1 MLRSK
6 HAASIADNAP
16 AVIPF
21 YRDRSATKHAISG
34 SIVYFPYL

>member
-16 AVIPF
+16 AVFRLTPQNLGI
-21 YRDRSATKHAISG
+21 TECH
-34 SIVYFPYL
+34 